1 MTSGTAY
8 DSNYILEQAI
18 SLIKDDRSEGKV
30 ELPRKLISD
39 STNSQIR
46 NRLLTYPVAR
56 GPANTINIRDSY
68 VIETF
73 VEYKNCLILIEKW
86 KLAIEESTNDEKS
99 ASNGLNLKLFLQAMK
114 SILHFSTITSLKSQ
128 NSEIKI
134 KTREW
139 SGNSFDE
146 SGFQF
151 KNECRDLPPA
161 YISPTATFLASVQ
174 TVPRDAA
181 QQVLNFL
188 TDSYF
193 QECPTVKFRDVADG
207 TFSAISCLPTTLSSR
222 LPDGDSYS
230 RIFKKETEPDDDRK
244 FASISL
250 DSGFM
255 SDSKDNEDLDLS
267 FLASED
273 VFSPPSKQI
282 KFSESTRTETTKQK
296 QPTVRTLL
304 TSPPIERQLKF
315 IPVSTSVR
323 LPFTFPTIRRNFS
336 RPLLGN
342 FEESLLHERFPCVGI
357 LEGFNLD
364 VGAIGSFCPTHIKNN
379 LTVRYFS
386 TVEDSPV
393 EASPSPYLGIFKI
406 PKTRASKRG
415 YQIPKSGH
423 IQLTLFNPEGSV
435 VRIFSIPYDYS
446 EMPPSSKTILRQRIM
461 LASSKRLKY
470 LIHLRISSSRSGKI
484 FLYSEIRL
492 IFTTVNQVC
501 QTDSASDK
509 EEYIT
514 QLDHP
519 SPKFSSQTAK
529 PTHRMKSLSTSDAF
543 DKSQISTSSN
553 RQRQFPLA

>member
-8 DSNYILEQAI
+8 DSNNILEQAI
-18 SLIKDDRSEGKV
+18 FLIKDDRSEGKV
-30 ELPRKLISD
+30 ELPRRLMNSD
-39 STNSQIR
+39 VTTNGQIR
-46 NRLLTYPVAR
+46 TRLLTYPVAR
-56 GPANTINIRDSY
+56 GPTNTKNIRDSY

-99 ASNGLNLKLFLQAMK
+99 ASNGLNLKLFFQAMK

-128 NSEIKI
+128 NSEIKV

-139 SGNSFDE
+139 SGNSFAE
-146 SGFQF
+146 SGFQI

-161 YISPTATFLASVQ
+161 FISPTATLIASVQ

-181 QQVLNFL
+181 EQVLNIL

-207 TFSAISCLPTTLSSR
+207 TFSTISCLPSLSSR
-222 LPDGDSYS
+222 LPDDDSYS
-230 RIFKKETEPDDDRK
+230 RIFKNDTETDDDRK

-267 FLASED
+267 LFASED
-273 VFSPPSKQI
+273 IFSPPSKQI
-282 KFSESTRTETTKQK
+282 KFNESNETRKQK

-364 VGAIGSFCPTHIKNN
+364 VGAIGSFCPTHIKNK

-386 TVEDSPV
+386 TVEDSPN
-393 EASPSPYLGIFKI
+393 ASPSPYLGIFKI
-406 PKTRASKRG
+406 PKTRAAKRG

-470 LIHLRISSSRSGKI
+470 LIHLRISSSRSGKM

-509 EEYIT
+509 EEFIT
-514 QLDHP
+514 QLEHP

-529 PTHRMKSLSTSDAF
+529 PTHRIKSLSTSDAF
-543 DKSQISTSSN
+543 DANTTTS
-553 RQRQFPLA
+553 RQRQFPLV